1 MTFSNLVLGLVIGLP
16 MMIAVGP
23 ISVLLFDQGLERG
36 VRVAA
41 PAAFGVAAA
50 DLTLATV
57 AGVAGGSVTA
67 ALAPVTTWLTLGA
80 VAVLAWLAFDLSRSA
95 LAELRAARASAGD
108 GVVVAAGDAVRSGVA
123 TASPAMAGDS
133 RSLDLVSSARVA
145 VEAADPVTSSV
156 DCSSAGSSPE
166 RTSADS
172 SPERTSTFGHLE
184 GVRLSAAFYGLT
196 LVNPLTLV
204 LFGSVVI
211 AGGAGVGTGGWVIG
225 MALASLL
232 AHGAFVVGG
241 GMLSSALTPIAAARL
256 RLGAAVFM
264 AGLGVHFLLGA

>member
-1 MTFSNLVLGLVIGLP
+1 MTFSNLFLGLIIGFP

-36 VRVAA
+36 IRVAA
-41 PAAFGVAAA
+41 PAAVGVAAA

-80 VAVLAWLAFDLSRSA
+80 VAVLGWLAIDLSRSA
-95 LAELRAARASAGD
+95 FAELRAARAGAGD
-108 GVVVAAGDAVRSGVA
+108 GVVVAADDDVWAGVA
-123 TASPAMAGDS
+123 TASLATVGDPRRPDLGSNAPNCESGGRGTTTRLAVASGAPAS
-133 RSLDLVSSARVA
+133 
-145 VEAADPVTSSV
+145 SSV
-156 DCSSAGSSPE
+156 D
-166 RTSADS
+166 
-172 SPERTSTFGHLE
+172 RTSTFGQLE
-184 GVRLSAAFYGLT
+184 GIRLSAAFYGLT

-211 AGGAGVGTGGWVIG
+211 AGGAGVGTGGWVVG

-241 GMLSSALTPIAAARL
+241 GLLSSALTPIAAARL

>member
-1 MTFSNLVLGLVIGLP
+1 MTFSNLFLGLIIGLP

-36 VRVAA
+36 IRVAA

-67 ALAPVTTWLTLGA
+67 ALAPVTTWLTLAA

-95 LAELRAARASAGD
+95 LAELRAARAIEPDRVGELA
-108 GVVVAAGDAVRSGVA
+108 VVADELLLTATGVGAAGGFAGGSGDPMAPAGPPPASA
-123 TASPAMAGDS
+123 T
-133 RSLDLVSSARVA
+133 SSA
-145 VEAADPVTSSV
+145 D
-156 DCSSAGSSPE
+156 
-166 RTSADS
+166 
-172 SPERTSTFGHLE
+172 RTSTFGHLE
-184 GVRLSAAFYGLT
+184 GVRLAAAFYGLT

-204 LFGSVVI
+204 LFASVVI

-241 GMLSSALTPIAAARL
+241 GLLSSALTPIAAARL

>member
-1 MTFSNLVLGLVIGLP
+1 MTFSNLFLGLIIGFP

-36 VRVAA
+36 IRVAA

-80 VAVLAWLAFDLSRSA
+80 VAVLGWLAIDLSRSA
-95 LAELRAARASAGD
+95 FAELRAARAGAGD
-108 GVVVAAGDAVRSGVA
+108 GVVAAADDDMWAGVA
-123 TASPAMAGDS
+123 TASLATVGDPRRPDLGSNAPNCESGGRGTTTRLAVASGAPAA
-133 RSLDLVSSARVA
+133 
-145 VEAADPVTSSV
+145 SSV
-156 DCSSAGSSPE
+156 D
-166 RTSADS
+166 RTSVD
-172 SPERTSTFGHLE
+172 RTSTFGQLE

-211 AGGAGVGTGGWVIG
+211 AGGAGVGTGGWVVG

-241 GMLSSALTPIAAARL
+241 GLLSSALTPIAAARL

>member
-1 MTFSNLVLGLVIGLP
+1 MTFSNLFLGLIIGLP

-36 VRVAA
+36 IRVAA

-95 LAELRAARASAGD
+95 LAELRAARVGTGD
-108 GVVVAAGDAVRSGVA
+108 GMVVTADDPVRAGAA
-123 TASPAMAGDS
+123 TAPLATVGDL
-133 RSLDLVSSARVA
+133 RRLDLGSSALNCESDGRGTTTGLAVA
-145 VEAADPVTSSV
+145 STDPAEPST
-156 DCSSAGSSPE
+156 D
-166 RTSADS
+166 RTSTD
-172 SPERTSTFGHLE
+172 RTSTFGHLD
-184 GVRLSAAFYGLT
+184 GVRLAGAFYGLT

-241 GMLSSALTPIAAARL
+241 GLLSSALTPIAAARL

>member
-1 MTFSNLVLGLVIGLP
+1 VNPLKHGWLHDILGGMTFSNLVLGLVIGLP

-36 VRVAA
+36 IRVAA

-67 ALAPVTTWLTLGA
+67 ALSPVTTWLTLGA

-95 LAELRAARASAGD
+95 LAELRAARASVPGT
-108 GVVVAAGDAVRSGVA
+108 VAARDAGQLVSVGASAGVA
-123 TASPAMAGDS
+123 TSTP
-133 RSLDLVSSARVA
+133 VITTPSST
-145 VEAADPVTSSV
+145 P
-156 DCSSAGSSPE
+156 P
-166 RTSADS
+166 
-172 SPERTSTFGHLE
+172 TSTFGHLE
-184 GVRLSAAFYGLT
+184 GLRLSVAFYGLT

-241 GMLSSALTPIAAARL
+241 GMLSSALTPLAAARL